1 MHWGRGATAPLRDR
15 AARSPP
21 WPHAVPTPGR
31 TEAGEGTELERL
43 AEPVALFC
51 GYGGWGRRTEPCT
64 PFTATHPRPSAPA
77 WDGNGMGTRFPV
89 AEGMGKTSAGQAS
102 LDQGAGSGSGPKATA
117 RVTDRHLGG
126 RAGPPPPELPPA
138 TGPPLLPTDREKR
151 QNSGFVEKRPGP
163 RPSQGPS
170 PQG

>member
-1 MHWGRGATAPLRDR
+1 MHWGRGATAPLRDP
-15 AARSPP
+15 AARSLP

-31 TEAGEGTELERL
+31 TEAGEGTELEASGTRGFVL
-43 AEPVALFC
+43 RIR
-51 GYGGWGRRTEPCT
+51 GWGRRAEPCT
-64 PFTATHPRPSAPA
+64 PFTAHPPSPLCACLGWK
-77 WDGNGMGTRFPV
+77 WDGYEVPGRRR
-89 AEGMGKTSAGQAS
+89 MGKMSAGQAS
-102 LDQGAGSGSGPKATA
+102 LDQEAGSGSGPKATA
-117 RVTDRHLGG
+117 RVMDRHLGG